1 MRNIL
6 SVMLLNQYLENII
19 KVFNMDEYKKS
30 LRSDI
35 GKTKEYYEKS
45 MMKTEQQK
53 LLEKLLVYDEVFHQ
67 AKNIADIACGGGA
80 LSFHL
85 AHINNASDFTLVDY
99 MQESI
104 EISKKN
110 NRKFS
115 DRFSFSQGDIY
126 NLNYSDN
133 CFDIVFC
140 WQTLSWLENPKQALN
155 ELVRVVKSGGKIYL
169 SSLFNFNHDVD
180 IYSKVY
186 DYTRESGKNGIATNY
201 NTYSQFTVNKWLEHQ
216 VQSFKIHQF
225 STSVPFEYTGKGL
238 GTYTKK
244 SEDELMQI
252 SAGMLMN
259 WGILEIKK

>member
-30 LRSDI
+30 L
-35 GKTKEYYEKS
+35 
-45 MMKTEQQK
+45 
-53 LLEKLLVYDEVFHQ
+53 
-67 AKNIADIACGGGA
+67 
-80 LSFHL
+80 
-85 AHINNASDFTLVDY
+85 
-99 MQESI
+99 
-104 EISKKN
+104 
-110 NRKFS
+110 
-115 DRFSFSQGDIY
+115 
-126 NLNYSDN
+126 
-133 CFDIVFC
+133 
-140 WQTLSWLENPKQALN
+140 
-155 ELVRVVKSGGKIYL
+155 IYL

-244 SEDELMQI
+244 SEDELIQI